1 MEILIIVMPF
11 INFLLI
17 ITMGR
22 RIGIKGSILSSWFYM
37 VLTASIS
44 VFILFK
50 KISIGSYIV
59 IKLSSWMEIGFVN
72 IPFSFQFDYTSSLII
87 ILISVVSFL
96 IHVYSIEYMN
106 TDPHLP
112 RFLAYLSL
120 FTTFMLILVLGN
132 NLILL
137 FLGWEGVG
145 ICSFLLIGF
154 WFTRIQA
161 SKAAVK
167 AMIINKIGDLSLI
180 CGIIIL
186 WFNTGSIEYN
196 QLFSCV
202 NKIQQSQLDISL
214 YLIIVGVIGKSAQIG
229 LHMWLPDAMEGPTP
243 VSALIHAATMV
254 TAGIYL
260 IIKISPLFNQ
270 SFSSLL
276 VISFFGSITALISSS
291 ISLVQNDL
299 KKVIAY
305 STCSQLGFMALI
317 CGFSFF
323 DVGLFHLINHGFFKA
338 LLFLSAGSIIHGL
351 ANNQDMR
358 TMGNSLISQ
367 PLTFSC
373 FIVGSLALGG
383 LPFLTGFYS
392 KDLIIELIIDCNLMS
407 FAMLMVSLATLFTS
421 IYSTRLLILTF
432 WSKINNKFFTFKN
445 SHEPNINISIV
456 IFTLAILSIAAGF
469 LTKWIIIQEYTPPLI
484 TTSNKLMAL
493 VLTIV
498 GFVVVCLTFTIRLK
512 LYFTNLY
519 KKIHSMLIYS
529 WYFDFIIN
537 HFIVKKILVV
547 SFNHT
552 YKIIDNQIIEYFGPY
567 NLSKSPLLLS
577 TPLSKWANGN
587 ILIYVLYLILT
598 LALFLLILN

>member
-1 MEILIIVMPF
+1 MEILIIFLPL

-22 RIGIKGSILSSWFYM
+22 KIGIKGSIFSSWLYM
-37 VLTASIS
+37 ILTAFIS
-44 VFILFK
+44 VFILLK
-50 KISIGSYIV
+50 KISIGSYAI
-59 IKLSSWMEIGFVN
+59 IKLSSWMEIGFIN
-72 IPFSFQFDYTSSLII
+72 IPFSFQFDHTSSLII

-96 IHVYSIEYMN
+96 IHIYSIEYMN

-180 CGIIIL
+180 CGIITL

-202 NKIQQSQLDISL
+202 DKIQQSQLDLSL
-214 YLIIVGVIGKSAQIG
+214 YLIIVGVVGKSAQIG

-291 ISLVQNDL
+291 IGLVQNDL

-392 KDLIIELIIDCNLMS
+392 KDLIIELIINSNLML
-407 FAMLMVSLATLFTS
+407 FAVLMVSLATLFTS

-432 WSKINNKFFTFKN
+432 WSKISNKFHTFKS
-445 SHEPNINISIV
+445 SHEPDINISFV
-456 IFTLAILSIAAGF
+456 IFTLAILSITAGF
-469 LTKWIIIQEYTPPLI
+469 LAKWIIIQEYTPPLI
-484 TTSNKLMAL
+484 TIYSKLMAL
-493 VLTIV
+493 VLTIL
-498 GFVVVCLTFTIRLK
+498 GFVVVCLTLTIRLK
-512 LYFTNLY
+512 LYFTDLY
-519 KKIHSMLIYS
+519 KKIHSILIYS
-529 WYFDFIIN
+529 WYFDFIVN
-537 HFIVKKILVV
+537 HFIVKKILVI

-552 YKIIDNQIIEYFGPY
+552 YKIIDNQIIEFFGPY
-567 NLSKSPLLLS
+567 NLSKSPLFLA
-577 TPLSKWANGN
+577 TPISKWASGN
-587 ILIYVLYLILT
+587 ILIYVLYIILI